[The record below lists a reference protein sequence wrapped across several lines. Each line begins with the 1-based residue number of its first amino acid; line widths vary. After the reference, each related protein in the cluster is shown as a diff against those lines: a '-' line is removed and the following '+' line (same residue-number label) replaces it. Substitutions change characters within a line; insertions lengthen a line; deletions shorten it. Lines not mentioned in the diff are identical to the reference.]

1 MKVRNLTTGD
11 RVLLDEETQ
20 YLYGERYGKVKKVF
34 SAGGTYAESMLIG
47 LEFENIPCT
56 LFYQLGSEVV
66 TSQ

>member
-20 YLYGERYGKVKKVF
+20 YLYGERYGKIKKAF

-56 LFYQLGSEVV
+56 LFYQPGSEVV